1 MDNPTLSEQLRDAAA
16 MVLVML
22 VMAPVLFQIGDWWA
36 L

>member
-1 MDNPTLSEQLRDAAA
+1 MDNPTLSEQLKSAGA
-16 MVLVML
+16 MLLTML